1 MGSSKFPVNRVFAGV
16 LILIPFFVA
25 VYLNRTTEESRL
37 LLVREEAY
45 RIVGSS
51 EHRAVSAE
59 RCIAIAS
66 RLFEAEGRVGATA
79 MLYYIGA
86 APIVGADLSLA
97 SIPPGREVLTIETA
111 DLLLIAELLFHTDR
125 LGPAEQLIGVVL
137 DRGES
142 RVAALRLA
150 IEIRLE
156 LGSDAQVMQH
166 TEEWASLEPNNPKP
180 YRIQATV
187 HRNHG
192 RWDNFIVAAEK
203 AVELTSPTDWVL
215 QVELVDGYT
224 HLGRIDDARRE
235 LDRVRKSRPGLIE
248 LAPMMHARLLL
259 QEGDHE
265 LAEKIIDRCLI
276 EYPDDTEA
284 MLMKGKLLVSQ
295 GDYSQGIGMFKKVQ
309 DVDPA
314 DEQAYYQLGQAYAR
328 SGDTGQGR
336 EYLKQ
341 HRRLLDAKI
350 ELYALEQQAA
360 REPHNVQVRHQLA
373 AAYLDIGLTQLA
385 DFWMRAARA
394 SGEAK

>member
-1 MGSSKFPVNRVFAGV
+1 MSLSKFPVNRLLVGI
-16 LILIPFFVA
+16 LILIPCVVA
-25 VYLNRTTEESRL
+25 VYFNRATGESQL
-37 LLVREEAY
+37 LLVREEAS
-45 RIVGSS
+45 RIVDSPKLRS
-51 EHRAVSAE
+51 VSAE

-79 MLYYIGA
+79 MLYYIGV
-86 APIVGADLSLA
+86 APIVSADLSIA
-97 SIPPGREVLTIETA
+97 SIPPGGEVLKIETA

-125 LGPAEQLIGVVL
+125 LGPAEQLVGVAL

-142 RVAALRLA
+142 RVATLRLA
-150 IEIRLE
+150 VEIRLE

-166 TEEWASLEPNNPKP
+166 TEEWARLEPHNPKP

-203 AVELTSPTDWVL
+203 AVELTTPTDWVL
-215 QVELVDGYT
+215 QVELLDGYT
-224 HLGRIDDARRE
+224 HLGRADDARRE
-235 LDRVRKSRPGLIE
+235 LNRVRKARPGLIK
-248 LAPMMHARLLL
+248 LAPMVHARLLL

-265 LAEKIIDRCLI
+265 SAEEIIDRCLI
-276 EYPDDTEA
+276 EYPDDSEA
-284 MLMKGKLLVSQ
+284 MLIKGKLLVSQ
-295 GDYSQGIGMFKKVQ
+295 GDYSQGIGMLKKVR

-328 SGDTGQGR
+328 SGDTDQGR
-336 EYLKQ
+336 KYLEQ

-360 REPHNVQVRHQLA
+360 REPQNVQVRQELA
-373 AAYLDIGLTQLA
+373 AAYIDIGLPQLA
-385 DFWMRAARA
+385 EFWTRAARA
-394 SGEAK
+394 SGGVK